1 MFYPYDPLDGV
12 KCSTNPRG
20 QLYFWLECF
29 GYLCKAFAELLL
41 FMSLT
46 CVYSR
51 CLCDRDVLTAVTW
64 WWQWKPR
71 QGISL
76 RDCVIYSIANCGF
89 DNRQHGSHLPHSN
102 APPCVVRVTARVAGK
117 GRRVCISATTGNDLD
132 LFRENAPSV
141 ASARP
146 VHWET
151 RIPDAILFLVDTTL
165 IWACTSW
172 LA

>member
-1 MFYPYDPLDGV
+1 MGSNAQLTRGAALFLTGV
-12 KCSTNPRG
+12 FLAICVKLLRNYCCSCH
-20 QLYFWLECF
+20 WLH
-29 GYLCKAFAELLL
+29 
-41 FMSLT
+41 
-46 CVYSR
+46 YSR

-64 WWQWKPR
+64 WWQWKSR

-76 RDCVIYSIANCGF
+76 RDCVIYSRANCGF
-89 DNRQHGSHLPHSN
+89 DKSQHGSHLPHSN
-102 APPCVVRVTARVAGK
+102 APPCVVWVTARVAGK
-117 GRRVCISATTGNDLD
+117 GRRVCMRAKTGNDLD

-151 RIPDAILFLVDTTL
+151 RNPDAILFLVDTTL